1 MKSEIKKNFLK
12 LNAYYVGLSFALVS
26 LFPIMN
32 NYYTNSENNIKKI
45 IDKELKNKIEYKVN
59 ERKINDNINRYI
71 HKSLIEKSNN
81 FVYEFKNSLDSI
93 IDNY

>member
-12 LNAYYVGLSFALVS
+12 MNAYYVGLSFALVS

-32 NYYTNSENNIKKI
+32 NYYVNSEKNLKRIINN
-45 IDKELKNKIEYKVN
+45 ELKHKIDYKVN
-59 ERKINDNINRYI
+59 EQKINDNINRYI
-71 HKSLIEKSNN
+71 DKSLIENSNN